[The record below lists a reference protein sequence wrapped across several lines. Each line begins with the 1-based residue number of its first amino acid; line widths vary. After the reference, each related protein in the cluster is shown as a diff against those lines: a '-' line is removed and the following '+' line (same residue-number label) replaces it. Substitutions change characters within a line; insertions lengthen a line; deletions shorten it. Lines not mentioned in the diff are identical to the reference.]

1 MSIIDTIRSALTA
14 LAANKLR
21 SSLTMLGIIIG
32 VSAVITLMAVGQGS
46 QKGVTERIR
55 GLGSN
60 LLFIKPGQSQASNVQ
75 SAVYGGQALTLV
87 DTDAHAINDPERF
100 PYVEGVAPQVDFEA
114 RLIAGAENTT
124 TTVIGTTPDYQYV
137 RDFYVARGQF
147 ITDDDIARKGLVAV
161 LGHRAAEK
169 LFGDSDPIG
178 KSVRLVVG
186 PPTMAITFNF
196 RVIGVMEPK
205 GATATGD
212 EDDLMFIPLPTM
224 QARIPFLRHPQ
235 GLSNVFQISVKV
247 SDRSDFDRAEKEIAA
262 LLRERHNVAK
272 DDFVILTQTDV
283 ANLEAAETE
292 ISQTLW
298 AAMAAIAGI
307 SLLVGGIGIMNIML
321 VSVTERIRE
330 IGIRKAVGATGGDI
344 LRQFLAEALMVT
356 MAGGAI
362 GVILGVTL
370 STLADGRTILEQS
383 VRAEVSLVAVILA
396 FGVSAVI
403 GLFFGIY
410 PAYNASRL
418 NPIEALRH
426 E

>member
-1 MSIIDTIRSALTA
+1 MSIIDTIRTALAA

-46 QKGVTERIR
+46 QKGVTERIQ

-60 LLFIKPGQSQASNVQ
+60 LLFIRPGESQASNVEA
-75 SAVYGGQALTLV
+75 AVYGGQALTLV
-87 DTDAHAINDPERF
+87 DTDAYAINDPEQF
-100 PYVEGVAPQVDFEA
+100 PYVEGVAPQIDFEG
-114 RLIAGAENTT
+114 RLIAGGENTT
-124 TTVIGTTPDYQYV
+124 TTIIGTTPDYEYV
-137 RDFYVARGQF
+137 RDFYVAKGQF
-147 ITDDDIARKGLVAV
+147 ISDDDITRKGLVAV
-161 LGHRAAEK
+161 LGDRVAET
-169 LFGDSDPIG
+169 LFGDADPVG
-178 KSVRLVVG
+178 KSVRLAVG
-186 PPTMAITFNF
+186 PASMGLTFNF

-224 QARIPFLRHPQ
+224 QARIPILRHPQ
-235 GLSNVFQISVKV
+235 GLSNVFQITVKV
-247 SDRSDFDRAEKEIAA
+247 SDRDDFDQAEKEIAA
-262 LLRERHNVAK
+262 LLRERHNVTE
-272 DDFVILTQTDV
+272 DDFEILTQSDV
-283 ANLEAAETE
+283 ANLQAAETE

-307 SLLVGGIGIMNIML
+307 SLAVGGIGIMNIML
-321 VSVTERIRE
+321 VSVTERTRE
-330 IGIRKAVGATGGDI
+330 IGIRKAIGATRGDI
-344 LRQFLAEALMVT
+344 LMQFLVEALMVT

-362 GVILGVTL
+362 GVILGITL

-383 VRAEVSLVAVILA
+383 VRAEVSAVAVVLA

-418 NPIEALRH
+418 NPIEALHH

>member
-1 MSIIDTIRSALTA
+1 MSLTDTIRSAFAALT
-14 LAANKLR
+14 ANKLR

-32 VSAVITLMAVGQGS
+32 VTAVITLMAVGQGS
-46 QKGVTERIR
+46 QKGVTERIQ

-60 LLFIKPGQSQASNVQ
+60 LLFIKPGQSQAS
-75 SAVYGGQALTLV
+75 SAQAAAYGGQALTLV
-87 DTDAHAINDPERF
+87 DTDAYAINDPERF
-100 PYVEGVAPQVDFEA
+100 PYVEGVAPQIDFEA
-114 RLIAGAENTT
+114 TLIAGPRNTT
-124 TTVIGTTPDYQYV
+124 TTIVGTTPDYQYV
-137 RDFYVARGQF
+137 RDFYVAEGQF
-147 ITDDDIARKGLVAV
+147 ITDDDVTRKGLVAV
-161 LGHRAAEK
+161 LGHRVAET
-169 LFGDSDPIG
+169 LFDDANPIG
-178 KSVRLVVG
+178 KSVRLAVG
-186 PPTMAITFNF
+186 PGGMITFNF

-247 SDRSDFDRAEKEIAA
+247 RDRDDFDRAEREIAA
-262 LLRERHNVAK
+262 LLRERHNVTK
-272 DDFVILTQTDV
+272 DDFVILTQSDV
-283 ANLEAAETE
+283 ANLQAAETE

-307 SLLVGGIGIMNIML
+307 SLVVGGIGIMNIML

-330 IGIRKAVGATGGDI
+330 IGIRKAVGATRADI
-344 LRQFLAEALMVT
+344 LTQFLVEALMVT
-356 MAGGAI
+356 MAGGGI
-362 GVILGVTL
+362 GVALGVTL

-383 VRAEVSLVAVILA
+383 VRAEVSPLAIILA

-410 PAYNASRL
+410 PAFNAARL
-418 NPIEALRH
+418 NPIEALHH

>member
-1 MSIIDTIRSALTA
+1 MSIIDTIRSAFAALT
-14 LAANKLR
+14 ANKLR

-46 QKGVTERIR
+46 QKGVTESIR

-60 LLFIKPGQSQASNVQ
+60 LLFIRPGQSQASNVQ
-75 SAVYGGQALTLV
+75 AAVYGGQALTLV
-87 DTDAHAINDPERF
+87 DEDAYAINDPEKF

-114 RLIAGAENTT
+114 QLIAGAENTRT
-124 TTVIGTTPDYQYV
+124 TIIGTTPDYPYV
-137 RDFYVARGQF
+137 RDFYVASGQF
-147 ITDDDIARKGLVAV
+147 ISDNDVTRKGLVAV
-161 LGHRAAEK
+161 LGHRVAQT
-169 LFGDSDPIG
+169 LFGDKNPLS
-178 KSVRLVVG
+178 KSVRLAVG
-186 PPTMAITFNF
+186 PGGMITFNF

-224 QARIPFLRHPQ
+224 QARIPFLRNPQ
-235 GLSNVFQISVKV
+235 GLSNVFQITVKV
-247 SDRSDFDRAEKEIAA
+247 RDRDDFDQAEEEIAA
-262 LLRERHNVAK
+262 LLRERHNVDE
-272 DDFVILTQTDV
+272 DDFVILSQSDV
-283 ANLEAAETE
+283 ATLKAAETE

-307 SLLVGGIGIMNIML
+307 SLVVGGIGIMNIML

-330 IGIRKAVGATGGDI
+330 IGIRKAVGATRADI
-344 LRQFLAEALMVT
+344 LTQFLIEALMVT
-356 MAGGAI
+356 MAGGLM
-362 GVILGVTL
+362 GVVLGVALATF
-370 STLADGRTILEQS
+370 ADGRTILEQS
-383 VRAEVSLVAVILA
+383 VRAEVSAVAVILA
-396 FGVSAVI
+396 FGVSAAI

-410 PAYNASRL
+410 PAFNASRL

>member
-1 MSIIDTIRSALTA
+1 MSIIDTIRIAFAALT
-14 LAANKLR
+14 ANKLR

-46 QKGVTERIR
+46 QKGVTERIQ

-60 LLFIKPGQSQASNVQ
+60 LIFIRPGESQASNVQ
-75 SAVYGGQALTLV
+75 AAVYGGQALTLV
-87 DTDAHAINDPERF
+87 DTDAYAINDPERF

-114 RLIAGAENTT
+114 RLIAGGENTT
-124 TTVIGTTPDYQYV
+124 TTVIGTTPDYPYV
-137 RDFYVARGQF
+137 RDFYLAKGQF
-147 ITDDDIARKGLVAV
+147 ISDDDITRKGLVAV
-161 LGHRAAEK
+161 LGHGVAQT
-169 LFGDSDPIG
+169 LFGDSEPIG
-178 KSVRLVVG
+178 KSVRLAVG
-186 PPTMAITFNF
+186 PPSMSITFNF

-224 QARIPFLRHPQ
+224 QARIPFLRNPQ

-247 SDRSDFDRAEKEIAA
+247 SDRDDFERAEKEIAA
-262 LLRERHNVAK
+262 LLRERHNVTK
-272 DDFVILTQTDV
+272 DDFEILTQTDV
-283 ANLEAAETE
+283 ADLKAAETE
-292 ISQTLW
+292 ISRTLW

-307 SLLVGGIGIMNIML
+307 SLAVGGIGIMNIML
-321 VSVTERIRE
+321 VSVTERTRE

-344 LRQFLAEALMVT
+344 LRQFLVEALMVT

-370 STLADGRTILEQS
+370 ATLADGRTILEQS
-383 VRAEVSLVAVILA
+383 VRAEVSLVAVVLA

-418 NPIEALRH
+418 NPIEALHH

>member
-1 MSIIDTIRSALTA
+1 MSIIDTIRSAFAALT
-14 LAANKLR
+14 ANKLR

-60 LLFIKPGQSQASNVQ
+60 LLFIRPGQSQASNVQ
-75 SAVYGGQALTLV
+75 AAVYGGQALTLV
-87 DTDAHAINDPERF
+87 DTDAYAINDPEQF

-114 RLIAGAENTT
+114 QLIAGGQNTST
-124 TTVIGTTPDYQYV
+124 TIIGTTPDYQYV

-147 ITDDDIARKGLVAV
+147 ITDDDITRKGLVAV
-161 LGHRAAEK
+161 LGYRVAET
-169 LFGDSDPIG
+169 LFDDRDPIG
-178 KSVRLVVG
+178 KSVRLAVG
-186 PPTMAITFNF
+186 PGGMVTFNF
-196 RVIGVMEPK
+196 RVLGVMEPK

-247 SDRSDFDRAEKEIAA
+247 SDRGEFDRAEREIGA

-272 DDFVILTQTDV
+272 DDFEILTQTDV

-307 SLLVGGIGIMNIML
+307 SLVVGGIGIMNIML

-330 IGIRKAVGATGGDI
+330 IGIRKAVGATRGDI
-344 LRQFLAEALMVT
+344 LLQFLVEALTVT
-356 MAGGAI
+356 MAGGGI
-362 GVILGVTL
+362 GVVLGVTL

-383 VRAEVSLVAVILA
+383 IQAEVSAVAIILA

>member
-1 MSIIDTIRSALTA
+1 MSVIDTIRTALAA

-46 QKGVTERIR
+46 QKGVTERIQ

-60 LLFIKPGQSQASNVQ
+60 LIFIRPGESQASNVQ
-75 SAVYGGQALTLV
+75 AAVYGGQALSLV
-87 DTDAHAINDPERF
+87 DTDAYAINDPERF
-100 PYVEGVAPQVDFEA
+100 PYVEGVAPQVDFEG
-114 RLIAGAENTT
+114 RLIAGGENTT
-124 TTVIGTTPDYQYV
+124 TTVIGTTPDYPYV
-137 RDFYVARGQF
+137 RDFYLARGQF
-147 ITDDDIARKGLVAV
+147 ISDDDITRKGLVAV
-161 LGHRAAEK
+161 LGHGVAQT
-169 LFGDSDPIG
+169 LFGDSEPIG
-178 KSVRLVVG
+178 KSVRLAVG
-186 PPTMAITFNF
+186 PPSMSITFNF

-224 QARIPFLRHPQ
+224 QARIPFLRNPQ

-247 SDRSDFDRAEKEIAA
+247 SDRDDFERAEKEIAA
-262 LLRERHNVAK
+262 LLRQRHNVTK
-272 DDFVILTQTDV
+272 DDFEILTQTDV
-283 ANLEAAETE
+283 ADLKAAETE

-307 SLLVGGIGIMNIML
+307 SLAVGGIGIMNIML
-321 VSVTERIRE
+321 VSVTERTRE

-344 LRQFLAEALMVT
+344 LRQFLVEALMVT

-370 STLADGRTILEQS
+370 ATLADGRTILEQS
-383 VRAEVSLVAVILA
+383 VRAEVSLVAVVLA

-418 NPIEALRH
+418 NPIEALHH

>member
-1 MSIIDTIRSALTA
+1 MTITDTIRTAIAA

-46 QKGVTERIR
+46 QKGVTERLQ

-60 LLFIKPGQSQASNVQ
+60 LLFIRPGPSQASDVQ

-87 DTDAHAINDPERF
+87 DADAYAINDPEKF
-100 PYVEGVAPQVDFEA
+100 PYVEGVAPQVDFEG
-114 RLIAGAENTT
+114 RLIAGSENTT
-124 TTVIGTTPDYQYV
+124 TTIIGTTPDYQYV

-147 ITDDDIARKGLVAV
+147 ISEDDIARKGLVAV
-161 LGHRAAEK
+161 LGSRVAET
-169 LFGDSDPIG
+169 LFGDAEPIG
-178 KSVRLVVG
+178 KTVRLAVG
-186 PPTMAITFNF
+186 PPTMALTFNF

-205 GATATGD
+205 GATAIGD

-224 QARIPFLRHPQ
+224 QARIPFLRNPQ

-247 SDRSDFDRAEKEIAA
+247 SDRSDFDQAEKDIAA
-262 LLRERHNVAK
+262 LLRERHNVDQ

-283 ANLEAAETE
+283 ANLEAAQTE

-307 SLLVGGIGIMNIML
+307 SLVVGGIGIMNIML

-330 IGIRKAVGATGGDI
+330 IGIRKAMGATRSDV
-344 LRQFLAEALMVT
+344 LRQFLVEALMVT

-370 STLADGRTILEQS
+370 STLADGRTILQQS
-383 VRAEVSLVAVILA
+383 VRADVSPVAVILA
-396 FGVSAVI
+396 FGVSAAI

-418 NPIEALRH
+418 NPIEALHH

>member
-1 MSIIDTIRSALTA
+1 MSIIDTIRIAFAALT
-14 LAANKLR
+14 ANKLR

-60 LLFIKPGQSQASNVQ
+60 LIFIRPGESQASNVQ
-75 SAVYGGQALTLV
+75 AAVYGGQALTLV
-87 DTDAHAINDPERF
+87 DTDAYAINDPERF

-114 RLIAGAENTT
+114 RLIAGGENTT
-124 TTVIGTTPDYQYV
+124 TTVIGTTPDYPYV
-137 RDFYVARGQF
+137 RDFYLAKGQF
-147 ITDDDIARKGLVAV
+147 ISDDDITRKGLVAV
-161 LGHRAAEK
+161 LGHGVAQT
-169 LFGDSDPIG
+169 LFGDSEPIG
-178 KSVRLVVG
+178 KSVRLAVG
-186 PPTMAITFNF
+186 PPSMSITFNF

-224 QARIPFLRHPQ
+224 QARIPFLRNPQ

-247 SDRSDFDRAEKEIAA
+247 SDRDDFERAEKEIAA
-262 LLRERHNVAK
+262 LLRERHNVTK
-272 DDFVILTQTDV
+272 DDFEILTQTDV
-283 ANLEAAETE
+283 ADLKAAETE
-292 ISQTLW
+292 ISRTLW

-307 SLLVGGIGIMNIML
+307 SLAVGGIGIMNIML
-321 VSVTERIRE
+321 VSVTERTRE

-344 LRQFLAEALMVT
+344 LRQFLVEALMVT

-370 STLADGRTILEQS
+370 ATLADGRTILEQS
-383 VRAEVSLVAVILA
+383 VRAEVSLVAVVLA

-418 NPIEALRH
+418 NPIEALHH

>member
-1 MSIIDTIRSALTA
+1 
-14 LAANKLR
+14 
-21 SSLTMLGIIIG
+21 MLGIIIG

-60 LLFIKPGQSQASNVQ
+60 LIFIRPGQSQASNVQ
-75 SAVYGGQALTLV
+75 AAVYGGQALSLV
-87 DTDAHAINDPERF
+87 DTDAYAINDPEQF

-114 RLIAGAENTT
+114 RLIAGGENTT
-124 TTVIGTTPDYQYV
+124 TTVIGTTPDYPYV
-137 RDFYVARGQF
+137 RDFYLAKGQF
-147 ITDDDIARKGLVAV
+147 ISDDDITRKGLVAV
-161 LGHRAAEK
+161 LGHGVAQT
-169 LFGDSDPIG
+169 LFGDSEPIG
-178 KSVRLVVG
+178 KSVRLAVG
-186 PPTMAITFNF
+186 PPSMSITFNF

-224 QARIPFLRHPQ
+224 QARIPFLRNPQ

-247 SDRSDFDRAEKEIAA
+247 SDRDDFERAEKEIAA
-262 LLRERHNVAK
+262 LLRQRHNVTK
-272 DDFVILTQTDV
+272 DDFEILTQTDV
-283 ANLEAAETE
+283 ADLKAAETE
-292 ISQTLW
+292 ISRTLW

-307 SLLVGGIGIMNIML
+307 SLAVGGIGIMNIML
-321 VSVTERIRE
+321 VSVTERTRE

-344 LRQFLAEALMVT
+344 LRQFLVEALMVT

-370 STLADGRTILEQS
+370 ATLADGRTILEQS
-383 VRAEVSLVAVILA
+383 VRAEVSLVAVVLA

-418 NPIEALRH
+418 NPIEALHH